1 MAKAVFAGT
10 FDPITNGHIDILKKA
25 LDKFDEVVVLIAIN
39 PDKVSTFSVNVRKK
53 MIKEAIKDN
62 NLLGASVAYT
72 EGLTVMFAKSV
83 GAKYLVRGLRDE
95 KDLPYEYKIRDINKE
110 LDPSIETIFINT
122 SEETKDISSTKVKE
136 MIANKE
142 DISNLV
148 PQSVINYMNQK

>member
-1 MAKAVFAGT
+1 MTKAVFAGT

-25 LDKFDEVVVLIAIN
+25 LDKFDEVIVLIAIN
-39 PDKVSTFSVNVRKK
+39 PDKECTFSVDTRKK

-62 NLLGASVAYT
+62 NLKGSSVAFT
-72 EGLTVMFAKSV
+72 QGLTVRFAKSV
-83 GAKYLVRGLRDE
+83 GAKYLVRGLRDI
-95 KDLPYEYKIRDINKE
+95 KDLSYENKIRDINKE
-110 LDPSIETIFINT
+110 LDPSIETVFINT

-148 PQSVINYMNQK
+148 PQSVIKYMIQK